1 MAAKSGTETVQK
13 QATKRRTRRK
23 PYEGG
28 PWAIGAC
35 KPYRPPHTLSAIELA
50 QRRQEVLT
58 HWLPI
63 AQERAAAGRK
73 WYPGMVAWYQREL
86 TEIDALLAAQ
96 ATTQKRARRQ
106 RAA

>member
-1 MAAKSGTETVQK
+1 MGESGTKAVRK

-35 KPYRPPHTLSAIELA
+35 KPYRAPHTLSAIELA
-50 QRRQEVLT
+50 QRRHEVAG

-73 WYPGMVAWYQREL
+73 WYSGIVAWYQREL
-86 TEIDALLAAQ
+86 TEIDALLATE
-96 ATTQKRARRQ
+96 ATTQKRQRRQ